1 MRLEAVDPGKAAGDC
16 GKIML
21 TIDQLK
27 ERIPLPDAAKRLG
40 IPGFPDGPGKMCSPI
55 RQGDD
60 NPSFSVWQGDK
71 GLVWTDHGTKESG
84 DQITLIEKVRGVSA
98 KEAIRMMREWAGDLA
113 PAPVRKDGK
122 PQPRIVKVYDYL
134 DTDGK
139 LKHQTLRYEP
149 KMFRQRRPAAEGER
163 AGNKQ
168 ASRDREGNWW
178 LWTLAG
184 ITPVLYRLPHL
195 LANPELVVGIFEG
208 EKDADAAAA
217 ADGKIAA
224 TTSPMGAGKWREE
237 YTQTLAKR
245 RVVIVPDRDKAGQD
259 HGLAVAKALRDKGGC
274 QVRIVRWELL
284 WPSAPMDGKVDFY
297 DWMDVWRKSA

>member
-1 MRLEAVDPGKAAGDC
+1 MRVEAVHPRQAARDRGE
-16 GKIML
+16 IML

-27 ERIPLPDAAKRLG
+27 DRIPLPEAARRLG
-40 IPGFPDGPGKMCSPI
+40 IAGFPDGPGKMCSPI
-55 RQGDD
+55 RQGDE
-60 NPSFSVWQGDK
+60 NPSFSIWQGDK

-122 PQPRIVKVYDYL
+122 PQPRIVRIYDYQ
-134 DTDGK
+134 DADGR

-184 ITPVLYRLPHL
+184 ITPVLYRLPQL
-195 LANPELVVGIFEG
+195 LANPDLVVGVFEG

-217 ADGKIAA
+217 ADAKIAP
-224 TTSPMGAGKWREE
+224 TTAPMGAGKWREE

-245 RVVIVPDRDKAGQD
+245 RVIIVPDRDKAGQD
-259 HGLAVAKALRDKGGC
+259 HGLSVAKALRDKGGC

-284 WPSAPMDGKVDFY
+284 WPSAPLDGKVDFY
-297 DWMDVWRKSA
+297 DWMDAWRRSA

>member
-1 MRLEAVDPGKAAGDC
+1 MEAVDPRQAARDSGA
-16 GKIML
+16 IML
-21 TIDQLK
+21 TINQLK
-27 ERIPLPDAAKRLG
+27 DRIPLPEAARRLG
-40 IPGFPDGPGKMCSPI
+40 IAGFPEGPGKMCSPI
-55 RQGDD
+55 RQGDE
-60 NPSFSVWQGDK
+60 NPSFSIWQGDK

-84 DQITLIEKVRGVSA
+84 DQITLIEKVRGVSV

-113 PAPVRKDGK
+113 TVPTRKDGK
-122 PQPRIVKVYDYL
+122 PQPRIVRIYDYL
-134 DTDGK
+134 DADGK

-184 ITPVLYRLPHL
+184 ITPVLYRLPQL

-217 ADGKIAA
+217 ADAKMAA
-224 TTSPMGAGKWREE
+224 TTAPMGAGKWRDE

-245 RVVIVPDRDKAGQD
+245 RVIIVPDRDKAGQD
-259 HGLAVAKALRDKGGC
+259 HGLSVAKALRDKGGC

-284 WPSAPMDGKVDFY
+284 WPSAPLDGKVDFY
-297 DWMDVWRKSA
+297 DWMDAWRRSA

>member
-1 MRLEAVDPGKAAGDC
+1 METIHPWEAAWIFGQV
-16 GKIML
+16 ML
-21 TIDQLK
+21 TIEDLK
-27 ERIPLPDAAKRLG
+27 AKIPLPEAARRLG
-40 IPGFPDGPGKMCSPI
+40 IAGFPEGPGKMCSPI
-55 RQGDD
+55 RQGDE

-84 DQITLIEKVRGVSA
+84 DQITLIEKVRGVSS
-98 KEAIRMMREWAGDLA
+98 KEAIRMLREWAGDLT
-113 PAPVRKDGK
+113 PVQDRKDGK

-134 DTDGK
+134 DAEGK
-139 LKHQTLRYEP
+139 LRHQTLRYDP

-184 ITPVLYRLPHL
+184 ITPVLYRLPQL
-195 LANPELVVGIFEG
+195 LANSDLVVGIFEG
-208 EKDADAAAA
+208 EKDADAAAL
-217 ADGKIAA
+217 ADGKIAS
-224 TTSPMGAGKWREE
+224 TTSPMGAGKWRDE

-245 RVVIVPDRDKAGQD
+245 RVIIVPDRDKAGQD

-297 DWMDVWRKSA
+297 DWMDAWRRSA